1 VYLFYIVQNS
11 YLFTARVAESAEMT
25 RNERTESIH
34 RRILCMSVI
43 ALLLLSLL
51 GTGVAGA
58 QAQQVQKGEARDDVA
73 EEITPNEAMNLNL
86 NLKVPIIIVYR
97 GQGFALKADGTG
109 LHTLRIHVVRIRHI
123 EPMRVRE
130 LMEKDKSIEE
140 IRGEIIEKG
149 QTPSYRGHL
158 RFAEEHYQLAN
169 LSVTH
174 EGDNLTIKADVMV
187 QVQEPLQGSELEP
200 SKSVGNISVT
210 VRDYESGMIGEGKL
224 TMHGEEHWVLLDVLP
239 AINK

>member
-1 VYLFYIVQNS
+1 MGM
-11 YLFTARVAESAEMT
+11 A
-25 RNERTESIH
+25 
-34 RRILCMSVI
+34 

-58 QAQQVQKGEARDDVA
+58 QAQQVQKGEAGDNVA
-73 EEITPNEAMNLNL
+73 EEITPNEAVNLNLNL

-97 GQGFALKADGTG
+97 GQGFALKADRTEF
-109 LHTLRIHVVRIRHI
+109 HTLRIHVVRVRHI
-123 EPMRVRE
+123 EPIRIRE
-130 LMEKDKSIEE
+130 LMEEDKSIEE

-149 QTPSYRGHL
+149 QTPSYRGYM

-169 LSVTH
+169 ISVMTNA
-174 EGDNLTIKADVMV
+174 GDNLTINADVMV

-200 SKSVGNISVT
+200 GKSDSVVNVGNISVT
-210 VRDYESGMIGEGKL
+210 VMDHEGVRIGEGKL